1 MGKRWRRT
9 QTTAK
14 ESGSKVN
21 RHVVFRL
28 SFALLIAVSLVFAGA
43 AGSLVPAQA
52 APLKEVR
59 LDYATYSPTSLV
71 LKEKGWLEEHFG
83 PKGIAVKWVFSLGS
97 APSNELLRS
106 RAVDF
111 ASTAGAAALN
121 ARAQGVPLKSVY
133 IFAKPEWTALV
144 TRPETGIT
152 SVADL
157 KGKRVAAYAGTDPWF
172 FLIRALEAHGLTTRD
187 VTIVNIPH
195 PEGRIALERG
205 DVDAWAGL
213 DPHMADV
220 ELLRGFVLFYRNPDF
235 NTYGTL
241 NVLED
246 TLKNHPD
253 VVKDVIRL
261 YERAR
266 RWVIEN
272 PEETAR
278 ILAEYARID
287 LAVAEKEL
295 YERMDFSNPVPGT
308 HVYETLAATAPLL
321 EAIPNNLPRWADAE
335 KALEG
340 LLVSELI
347 EAVLAEEGQAQ
358 GSSEL

>member
-1 MGKRWRRT
+1 MK
-9 QTTAK
+9 
-14 ESGSKVN
+14 
-21 RHVVFRL
+21 HRL
-28 SFALLIAVSLVFAGA
+28 VAALSLVVLFLFAGA
-43 AGSLVPAQA
+43 IGQIALAQSA
-52 APLKEVR
+52 QLKEVR

-71 LKEKGWLEEHFG
+71 LKEKGWLDEYFAER
-83 PKGIAVKWVFSLGS
+83 GIAVKWVFSLGS

-144 TRPETGIT
+144 TRPDAGIT
-152 SVADL
+152 SVTDL
-157 KGKRVAAYAGTDPWF
+157 KGKKVAAYAGTDPWF
-172 FLIRALEAHGLTTRD
+172 FLMRALEAHGLSSRD
-187 VTIVNIPH
+187 VTVVNIPH
-195 PEGRIALERG
+195 TEGRIALERG

-220 ELLRGFVLFYRNPDF
+220 ELQNGFVLFYRNTDY

-253 VVKDVIRL
+253 IVADVIRL

-266 RWVIEN
+266 HWTIEN
-272 PEETAR
+272 PEQVAR
-278 ILAEYARID
+278 ILSEYARIE
-287 LAVAEKEL
+287 LPVAEKEL
-295 YERMDFSNPVPGT
+295 YERMDFSNPVPGR
-308 HVYETLAATAPLL
+308 HVYDTLAATVPLL
-321 EAIPNNLPRWADAE
+321 KAIPNNLPRWADPQ
-335 KALEG
+335 KALDE
-340 LLVSELI
+340 LLVTEFV
-347 EAVLAEEGQAQ
+347 EAVLAEGEG
-358 GSSEL
+358 SL